1 MQRYK
6 IKIEYEGTPFVGW
19 QFQKNGQSIQE
30 VLQKAIFNFSKEK
43 VVVIGAGRTD
53 SGVHA
58 LAQVAHFD
66 LKKKIKIKRKS
77 LLPAINQNIGN
88 KPVTVLKIN
97 KVNKKFHARF
107 DAKKRT
113 YQYTIVNRQSPL
125 TLQKN
130 KAWHIRKKLD
140 VKAMKKGTKLLLGTH
155 DFSTFRASSCGAKS
169 PIKTM
174 EKISIK
180 KNKDKITLKFTSKS
194 FLQQQVRSMVGCIK
208 YLGDGKWNLDTFKK
222 SFKSKSRIKCAPP
235 APACGLYLKNIS
247 Y

>member
-19 QFQKNGQSIQE
+19 QFQKNGQSVQE
-30 VLQKAIFNFSKEK
+30 VLQKAIFNFSEEK
-43 VVVIGAGRTD
+43 VIVTGSGRTD

-58 LAQVAHFD
+58 LGQVAHFD
-66 LKKKIKIKRKS
+66 LKKKIQKKN

-88 KPVTVLKIN
+88 KSVTVLKIS
-97 KVNKKFHARF
+97 KANKKFHARY

-113 YQYTIVNRQSPL
+113 YLYLIINRQSPL
-125 TLQKN
+125 ALQKN

-140 VKAMKKGTKLLLGTH
+140 VKSMKKGAKLLLGTH
-155 DFSTFRASSCGAKS
+155 NFSTYRAASCGAKS
-169 PIKTM
+169 PIRTM
-174 EKISIK
+174 EKILIK
-180 KNKDKITLKFTSKS
+180 KNKDKISLQFTSRS

-208 YLGDGKWNLDTFKK
+208 YLGEGRWNFEDFKN
-222 SFKSKSRIKCAPP
+222 SFRSKNRSKCAPP
-235 APACGLYLKNIS
+235 APACGLYLKQIS

>member
-6 IKIEYEGTPFVGW
+6 IQIEYEGTPFVGW
-19 QFQKNGQSIQE
+19 QFQKNGQSVQE

-43 VVVIGAGRTD
+43 VIVTGAGRTD

-66 LKKKIKIKRKS
+66 LKKKIKRKS

-88 KPVTVLKIN
+88 KPITILKIN
-97 KVNKKFHARF
+97 KVNKKFHARY

-113 YQYTIVNRQSPL
+113 YLYLIINRQSPL
-125 TLQKN
+125 ALQKN

-140 VKAMKKGTKLLLGTH
+140 VKSMKKGAKLLLGTH
-155 DFSTFRASSCGAKS
+155 NFSTYRAASCGAKS
-169 PIKTM
+169 PIRTM
-174 EKISIK
+174 EKILIK
-180 KNKDKITLKFTSKS
+180 KNKDKIALQFTSRS

-208 YLGDGKWNLDTFKK
+208 YLGEGRWNLEDFKN
-222 SFKSKSRIKCAPP
+222 SFRSKSRSKCAPP
-235 APACGLYLKNIS
+235 APACGLYLKQIR

>member
-19 QFQKNGQSIQE
+19 QFQKNGQSVQE

-66 LKKKIKIKRKS
+66 LKKKIKRRS

-97 KVNKKFHARF
+97 KANKKFHARF

-140 VKAMKKGTKLLLGTH
+140 VKSMKKGARLLLGTH
-155 DFSTFRASSCGAKS
+155 NFSTFRASSCGAKS

-180 KNKDKITLKFTSKS
+180 KNKDKITLKFTSRS

-208 YLGDGKWNLDTFKK
+208 YLGEGKWNIDAFEK
-222 SFKSKSRIKCAPP
+222 SLKSKNRAKCAPP

>member
-66 LKKKIKIKRKS
+66 LKIKIKS

-97 KVNKKFHARF
+97 KENKKFHERF
-107 DAKKRT
+107 DNILDLISSAKVLRDTRHNTRT
-113 YQYTIVNRQSPL
+113 GKKVLFIISLPRQ
-125 TLQKN
+125 
-130 KAWHIRKKLD
+130 
-140 VKAMKKGTKLLLGTH
+140 
-155 DFSTFRASSCGAKS
+155 
-169 PIKTM
+169 
-174 EKISIK
+174 
-180 KNKDKITLKFTSKS
+180 
-194 FLQQQVRSMVGCIK
+194 K
-208 YLGDGKWNLDTFKK
+208 Y
-222 SFKSKSRIKCAPP
+222 RIFA
-235 APACGLYLKNIS
+235 G
-247 Y
+247 

>member
-6 IKIEYEGTPFVGW
+6 IKIEYDGTSFVGW
-19 QFQKNGQSIQE
+19 QFQKNGLSIQE
-30 VLQKAIFNFSKEK
+30 VLQKAIFNISKEK
-43 VVVIGAGRTD
+43 ITITGAGRTD

-58 LAQVAHFD
+58 LGQVAHFD
-66 LKKKIKIKRKS
+66 LKKKIKTKEI
-77 LLPAINQNIGN
+77 LLALNQHINN
-88 KPVTVLKIN
+88 KLVTILKIT
-97 KVNKKFHARF
+97 KVNKKFHSRF

-113 YQYTIVNRQSPL
+113 YQYVIINRLSPL

-130 KAWHIRKKLD
+130 KAWHIKKKLD
-140 VKAMKKGTKLLLGTH
+140 VSAMKKGTKLLIGTH
-155 DFSTFRASSCGAKS
+155 DFSTFRSSSCGAKS

-180 KNKDKITLKFTSKS
+180 INKDKIILTFVSKS

-208 YLGDGKWNLDTFKK
+208 YLGNGKWNIKEFAK
-222 SFKSKSRIKCAPP
+222 SFRSKNRLNCAPP
-235 APACGLYLKNIS
+235 APACGLYLTKIN

>member
-30 VLQKAIFNFSKEK
+30 VLQKAIFNFSKER

-66 LKKKIKIKRKS
+66 LKKKIERKN

-88 KPVTVLKIN
+88 KPVTILKIN
-97 KVNKKFHARF
+97 KINKKFHARH
-107 DAKKRT
+107 DAKRRT
-113 YQYTIVNRQSPL
+113 YQYLIINRQSPL
-125 TLQKN
+125 ALQKN

-140 VKAMKKGTKLLLGTH
+140 VKAMIIGAKLLLGTH
-155 DFSTFRASSCGAKS
+155 DFSTFRAASCGAKS

-174 EKISIK
+174 EKILIK
-180 KNKDKITLKFTSKS
+180 KNKDKITLQFTSRS
-194 FLQQQVRSMVGCIK
+194 FLQQQVRSMVGCLK
-208 YLGDGKWNLDTFKK
+208 YLGEGKWNLNDFKN
-222 SFKSKSRIKCAPP
+222 SFKLVNRSKCAPP
-235 APACGLYLKNIS
+235 APACGLYLKNIN

>member
-19 QFQKNGQSIQE
+19 QFQKNGQSVQE

-66 LKKKIKIKRKS
+66 LKKKIKKKS

-97 KVNKKFHARF
+97 KANKKFHARF

-113 YQYTIVNRQSPL
+113 YQYIIINRQSPL

-140 VKAMKKGTKLLLGTH
+140 IKTMKKGTKLLLGTH

-180 KNKDKITLKFTSKS
+180 KNKEKIILKFISKS

-208 YLGDGKWNLDTFKK
+208 YLGDGKWKLDDFTR
-222 SFKSKSRIKCAPP
+222 SFQSKNRIKCAPP
-235 APACGLYLKNIS
+235 APACGLYLKNIT

>member
-1 MQRYK
+1 MSRYR
-6 IKIEYEGTPFVGW
+6 IKIEYDGTPFVGW
-19 QFQKNGQSIQE
+19 QFQKNGLSIQE
-30 VLQKAIFNFSKEK
+30 VIQQAIFNFSKEK
-43 VVVIGAGRTD
+43 IVLTGAGRTD

-66 LKKKIKIKRKS
+66 LKKKIKKEKI
-77 LLPAINQNIGN
+77 LAGINHNLGN
-88 KPVTVLKIN
+88 KPITILKI
-97 KVNKKFHARF
+97 KKTNKKFHARF

-113 YQYTIVNRQSPL
+113 YQYIIINRQSPL

-140 VKAMKKGTKLLLGTH
+140 IQAMKKGAKLLLGTH
-155 DFSTFRASSCGAKS
+155 DFSTFRSSSCGAKS

-180 KNKDKITLKFTSKS
+180 RNQEKITLKFISRS

-208 YLGDGKWNLDTFKK
+208 CLGDGKWKLEDFKK
-222 SFKSKSRIKCAPP
+222 SFKSKSRLKCAPP
-235 APACGLYLKNIS
+235 APACGLYLAKIK

>member
-19 QFQKNGQSIQE
+19 QFQKNGRSIQE
-30 VLQKAIFNFSKEK
+30 VLQKAIFNFSKER

-66 LKKKIKIKRKS
+66 LKKKIERKN

-88 KPVTVLKIN
+88 KPVTILKIN
-97 KVNKKFHARF
+97 KINKKFHARH
-107 DAKKRT
+107 DAKRRT
-113 YQYTIVNRQSPL
+113 YQYLIINRQSPL
-125 TLQKN
+125 ALQKN

-140 VKAMKKGTKLLLGTH
+140 VKVMIRGAKVLLGTH
-155 DFSTFRASSCGAKS
+155 DFSTFRAASCGAKS

-174 EKISIK
+174 EKILIK
-180 KNKDKITLKFTSKS
+180 KNKDKITLQFTSRS
-194 FLQQQVRSMVGCIK
+194 FLQQQVRSMVGCLK
-208 YLGDGKWNLDTFKK
+208 YLGEGKWNLNDFKN
-222 SFKSKSRIKCAPP
+222 SFKSVNRSKCAPP
-235 APACGLYLKNIS
+235 APACGLYLKNIN

>member
-1 MQRYK
+1 MLRYK
-6 IKIEYEGTPFVGW
+6 MKIEYDGTSFVGW
-19 QFQKNGQSIQE
+19 QFQKNGLSIQE
-30 VLQKAIFNFSKEK
+30 VLQKAILNFSKEK
-43 VVVIGAGRTD
+43 VVVTGAGRTD

-66 LKKKIKIKRKS
+66 LKKKIEKKKF
-77 LLPAINQNIGN
+77 LPALNQHIRN
-88 KPVTVLKIN
+88 KSVIVLQIEKI
-97 KVNKKFHARF
+97 NKKFHARF
-107 DAKKRT
+107 DAQKRT
-113 YQYTIVNRQSPL
+113 YQYIIINRQSPL
-125 TLQKN
+125 ALQKN

-140 VKAMKKGTKLLLGTH
+140 VKLMKKGVKLLLGTH

-180 KNKDKITLKFTSKS
+180 KNKDKIALSFTSKS

-208 YLGDGKWNLDTFKK
+208 YLGDGKWNIDEFKK
-222 SFKSKSRIKCAPP
+222 SFKSKNRLKCAPP
-235 APACGLYLKNIS
+235 APACGLYLVKIK